1 MGAGSEPAEAVGRA
15 VYAIPRAELSGK
27 TANFSNAKARCEGA
41 SRGIHVAHSLIY
53 VLFRALSGA
62 SLKT

>member
-1 MGAGSEPAEAVGRA
+1 

-41 SRGIHVAHSLIY
+41 SRGIHVAHSLIC
-53 VLFRALSGA
+53 VFAWALSGA

>member
-1 MGAGSEPAEAVGRA
+1 MHGRARLNLPGQSGGA

-41 SRGIHVAHSLIY
+41 SRGIHVAHSLIC
-53 VLFRALSGA
+53 VFAWALSGA
-62 SLKT
+62 S